1 MYCLNTVDFI
11 FGGGFISIKQVKPL
25 SIILILTL
33 IINLQAPVMAG
44 GLLATP
50 STFSYNLNDTRTVSG
65 QFMLENIGNV
75 DMNITLSKKRLL
87 MDNIHL
93 EFSDN
98 GIANWITINTPD
110 NFILKP
116 GEKKAVPFTINA
128 PSKFSYNEA
137 LGAIT
142 ANGVPV
148 LSGGNQPQLGVQQAV
163 QLVITIVAGI
173 PGPIVES
180 LELLEH
186 RAPVVLLSFMPGDF
200 MYHVRN
206 NGTVYANMTGNI
218 EINGLIAGQKIPVD
232 GGVFPEDDY
241 YLKAQWTPGF
251 AEFGIYNAKTVLN
264 YGRYKQDKTI
274 VTNDTIFVIPVWL
287 IIILIL
293 ALAIWIIRKKEIV
306 SPIKIKIEK
315 KK

>member
-1 MYCLNTVDFI
+1 MK
-11 FGGGFISIKQVKPL
+11 SL
-25 SIILILTL
+25 SIIIILIL

-50 STFSYNLNDTRTVSG
+50 STFGYNLNDTRTVSG
-65 QFMLENIGNV
+65 QFILENIGNV
-75 DMNITLSKKRLL
+75 DMNVTLEGKRLL

-93 EFSDN
+93 EFADS
-98 GIANWITINTPD
+98 GIANWITINTPA

-128 PSKFSYNEA
+128 PSQFSYNDA

-148 LSGGNQPQLGVQQAV
+148 LSEGSQPQFGVQQAI

-173 PGPIVES
+173 PGPIIES

-186 RAPVVLLSFMPGDF
+186 DAPVVLISYMPGDF

-218 EINGLIAGQKIPVD
+218 EISGLIGGQKIPIE

-241 YLKAQWTPGF
+241 YLKAQWVPGF
-251 AEFGIYNAKTVLN
+251 AEFGIYNAKTVIN
-264 YGRYKQDKTI
+264 YGRYRQDKTL
-274 VTNDTIFVIPVWL
+274 VTNNTIFVIPVWL

-293 ALAIWIIRKKEIV
+293 ALAVWIIRKKEIG
-306 SPIKIKIEK
+306 SPVKIKIERK
-315 KK
+315 

>member
-1 MYCLNTVDFI
+1 
-11 FGGGFISIKQVKPL
+11 
-25 SIILILTL
+25 
-33 IINLQAPVMAG
+33 MAG

-50 STFSYNLNDTRTVSG
+50 STFGYNLNDTRTVSG

-75 DMNITLSKKRLL
+75 DMNVTLLKKRLL

-93 EFSDN
+93 EFSDD
-98 GIANWITINTPD
+98 GIANWITINTPS

-128 PSKFSYNEA
+128 PSQFSYNDA

-142 ANGVPV
+142 ANGVPI
-148 LSGGNQPQLGVQQAV
+148 LSEGNQPQFGVQKVV

-173 PGPIVES
+173 PGPIIES

-186 RAPVVLLSFMPGDF
+186 SAPTVLLSFMPGDF
-200 MYHVRN
+200 MYHIRN

-218 EINGLIAGQKIPVD
+218 EINGLIGGQKIPLE

-241 YLKAQWTPGF
+241 YLKAQWVPGF
-251 AEFGIYNAKTVLN
+251 ADFGIYNAKTVIN
-264 YGRYKQDKTI
+264 YGRYRQDKTL
-274 VTNDTIFVIPVWL
+274 VTTSTILVIPVWL

-293 ALAIWIIRKKEIV
+293 ALAVWIIRKKEIG
-306 SPIKIKIEK
+306 SPIKIKIERK
-315 KK
+315 K

>member
-1 MYCLNTVDFI
+1 M
-11 FGGGFISIKQVKPL
+11 SIKHAKPL
-25 SIILILTL
+25 SIILILSL
-33 IINLQAPVMAG
+33 IIILQAPVMAG

-75 DMNITLSKKRLL
+75 DMNVTLSKKRLL

-93 EFSDN
+93 EFSDD
-98 GIANWITINTPD
+98 GIAKWITINTPA

-128 PSKFSYNEA
+128 PSTFRYNDA

-142 ANGVPV
+142 ASGVPV
-148 LSGGNQPQLGVQQAV
+148 LQGGGDQPQFGQFGIQQAIK
-163 QLVITIVAGI
+163 LVITIVAGI

-180 LELLEH
+180 LEILEH
-186 RAPVVLLSFMPGDF
+186 DAPVVLLSFMPGDF

-218 EINGLIAGQKIPVD
+218 EISGLIGSTTIPVE

-251 AEFGIYNAKTVLN
+251 AEFGLYNAKTVIN
-264 YGRYKQDKTI
+264 YGRYRQDKTL
-274 VTNDTIFVIPVWL
+274 VTESTILVIPVWL

-293 ALAIWIIRKKEIV
+293 ALAIWIIRKKEIE